1 MMKTSF
7 FAILLFPLFLESV
20 KGKLKQCTQEVK
32 KNKICSVL
40 DEYEDNIPPD
50 PPVITIGIYVQDI
63 VDINESKQTMT
74 FLIDFV
80 VWWKDKRLFTS
91 NGTDE
96 SSGSGLDISKHIKDV
111 WVPEV
116 SFSNSVEIEKAKG
129 MKKSDL
135 KKLWYLF
142 EMYNTYGLMQF
153 YETFTT
159 EFTCKMKFDKF
170 PYDQHN
176 CTLNALSLSTNVKI
190 LQLYLSSNG
199 TFDKSHTIMLDSSGW
214 PFDVHGNPILSSKS
228 YNGNV
233 TYSLALVQLHLKR
246 NSGQLESLMISFY
259 IPSMAFTIFS
269 KFSFFI
275 KPENVSTNNL
285 ICCQACTSSNQF
297 SN

>member
-116 SFSNSVEIEKAKG
+116 TFSNSVKIEKAKG
-129 MKKSDL
+129 MKEPSL
-135 KKLWYLF
+135 KKLWYKSHI
-142 EMYNTYGLMQF
+142 QF
-153 YETFTT
+153 YETFTI
-159 EFTCKMKFDKF
+159 EFTCNMKFHLF
-170 PYDQHN
+170 PFDQHN
-176 CTLNALSLSTNVKI
+176 CTLDTFSLHQNVMI
-190 LQLYLSSNG
+190 DGLYLGVNESYDKLKTVVLDASGQAFNVHANPELG
-199 TFDKSHTIMLDSSGW
+199 TE
-214 PFDVHGNPILSSKS
+214 SSKW
-228 YNGNV
+228 GKVEV
-233 TYSLALVQLHLKR
+233 TFSRAVVQLHLER
-246 NSGQLESLMISFY
+246 NSGQLENLMISFY
-259 IPSMAFTIFS
+259 IPSMAFCIFS
-269 KFSFFI
+269 QFSFFI
-275 KPENVSTNNL
+275 KPENVSINHL
-285 ICCQACTSSNQF
+285 ICCHANSSLK
-297 SN
+297 

>member
-1 MMKTSF
+1 MKVLF
-7 FAILLFPLFLESV
+7 YVILLLSLSLEPV
-20 KGKLKQCTQEVK
+20 IGELVELKQCTEEK
-32 KNKICSVL
+32 KKDMICMVS
-40 DEYEDNIPPD
+40 DEYVTNVPPD
-50 PPVITIGIYVQDI
+50 PNTTINIAINVRDI
-63 VDINESKQTMT
+63 VDINESKQTLT
-74 FLIDFV
+74 FLIDFA
-80 VWWKDKRLFTS
+80 VWWRDKRLSTS
-91 NGTDE
+91 NGTDHL
-96 SSGSGLDISKHIKDV
+96 SPTGPGLDISNYMKDV

-259 IPSMAFTIFS
+259 IPSMAFCIFS
-269 KFSFFI
+269 QFSFFI
-275 KPENVSTNNL
+275 KPENVSTNFELSLCLHL
-285 ICCQACTSSNQF
+285 I
-297 SN
+297 